1 MNPIQ
6 IKNPKLKGGYENPIK
21 IPDKIAINALFFLK
35 MLFIYLEKTEEL
47 KLKQLNQFFPYFSQ
61 Y

>member
-47 KLKQLNQFFPYFSQ
+47 K
-61 Y
+61 